1 MNPSRRPFNI
11 LFVCTGNI
19 CRSPMAVGILE
30 SILSP
35 QALATAKVSS
45 AGTGAMN
52 GMPVSEN
59 SVRAC
64 EEEGIDISRHRSR
77 VITRHLLEASD
88 LVLAM
93 ERHHAEAMRR
103 LAPDLSDRIHL
114 LSQYAADGNP
124 AVQGGVPDPI
134 GGDLEDY
141 RLIFAELRDQIRA
154 ALPRLEREIA
164 EAPVEP

>member
-1 MNPSRRPFNI
+1 
-11 LFVCTGNI
+11 
-19 CRSPMAVGILE
+19 MAVGVLE
-30 SILSP
+30 SDLSP
-35 QALATAKVSS
+35 QALSVTKITS
-45 AGTGAMN
+45 AGTGAMT
-52 GMPVSEN
+52 GLPASEN
-59 SVRAC
+59 SIRVC

-77 VITRHLLEASD
+77 VVTRAVLEQND

-93 ERHHAEAMRR
+93 EKHHADAMRR
-103 LAPDLSDRIHL
+103 LAPDLGDRIHL

-134 GGDLEDY
+134 GGNLEDY
-141 RLIFAELRDQIRA
+141 RMIFAEIRDQIRA

>member
-1 MNPSRRPFNI
+1 
-11 LFVCTGNI
+11 
-19 CRSPMAVGILE
+19 MAVGILE
-30 SILSP
+30 SELSP
-35 QALATAKVSS
+35 QALAIAKVGS

-52 GMPVSEN
+52 GMPASAN
-59 SVRAC
+59 SILVC
-64 EEEGIDISRHRSR
+64 EEEGIDITRHRSR
-77 VITRHLLEASD
+77 VITRNLLENTD
-88 LVLAM
+88 VVLAM
-93 ERHHAEAMRR
+93 ERHHADAMRR
-103 LAPDLSDRIHL
+103 LAPDLADRIHL

-141 RLIFAELRDQIRA
+141 RLIFAEIRDQIRA

>member
-1 MNPSRRPFNI
+1 
-11 LFVCTGNI
+11 
-19 CRSPMAVGILE
+19 MAAGILE
-30 SILSP
+30 SVLSP
-35 QALATAKVSS
+35 QALVIARVSS

-52 GMPVSEN
+52 GMPASQN

-64 EEEGIDISRHRSR
+64 EEDGIDISRHRSR
-77 VITRHLLEASD
+77 AVSRQLLETSD

-93 ERHHAEAMRR
+93 EQHHVEAMRR
-103 LAPDLSDRIHL
+103 VAPDLSDRIHL
-114 LSQYAADGNP
+114 LSRYAADGNP

-141 RLIFAELRDQIRA
+141 RLIFAEIRDQIRA

>member
-1 MNPSRRPFNI
+1 
-11 LFVCTGNI
+11 
-19 CRSPMAVGILE
+19 MAVGVLE
-30 SILSP
+30 SDLST
-35 QALATAKVSS
+35 QALSVARITS
-45 AGTGAMN
+45 AGTGALT
-52 GMPVSEN
+52 GLPASEN
-59 SVRAC
+59 SIRVC

-77 VITRHLLEASD
+77 AVTRDVLEQND

-93 ERHHAEAMRR
+93 EKHHADAMRR
-103 LAPDLSDRIHL
+103 LAPDLGDRIHL

-134 GGDLEDY
+134 GGNLEDY
-141 RLIFAELRDQIRA
+141 RLIFAEIRDQIRA